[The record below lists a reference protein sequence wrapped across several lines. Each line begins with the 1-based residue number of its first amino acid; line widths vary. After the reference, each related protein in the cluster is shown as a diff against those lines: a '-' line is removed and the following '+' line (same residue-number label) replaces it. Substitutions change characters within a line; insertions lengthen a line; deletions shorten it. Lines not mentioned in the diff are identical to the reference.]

1 MFLPQKLYG
10 VIGDPIEH
18 SLSPL
23 LHNTAFQAVGAAAV
37 LLPWRIA
44 AEHLA
49 DFVAAVRLLPIAGA
63 CVTIPHK
70 ERIAPLLDRLTPL
83 ARAVGAVNTLYW
95 DGGDLVGHNTDVEGF
110 VQPLSARGGFSS
122 ALILGAGG
130 AARAVLAGLL
140 TLPELRRILVAARR
154 QEQARALIAGVRPLP
169 GGAAHVHS
177 PQAAPQTVP
186 AAVPPTLPLAAPAC
200 APASAPVVEAVPWDS
215 RHDLTADLIINTTP
229 IGMSSGPAASASPF
243 TEFRGHGLA
252 YDLIYQATPFLRSA
266 RAAGWDV
273 LNGRDM
279 FAAQAAAQ
287 FTLWT
292 GLPLPDAAHAALDE
306 ALRESKALW
315 QSEAPRQPEASRQP
329 AETNL

>member
-23 LHNTAFQAVGAAAV
+23 LHNTAFQAVGMAAV

-49 DFVAAVRLLPIAGA
+49 GFVAAFRLLPIAGA
-63 CVTIPHK
+63 CVTLPHK
-70 ERIAPLLDRLTPL
+70 ERIVPLVDRLTPL

-95 DGGDLVGHNTDVEGF
+95 DGDDLVGHNTDVEGF
-110 VQPLSARGGFSS
+110 LRPLSARGGFST

-140 TLPELRRILVAARR
+140 TMPGLRRVLVAARR
-154 QEQARALIAGVRPLP
+154 QEQARALTAGVHARPEGTAQADSP
-169 GGAAHVHS
+169 QTA
-177 PQAAPQTVP
+177 PQAAPTAIP
-186 AAVPPTLPLAAPAC
+186 AIETI
-200 APASAPVVEAVPWDS
+200 SWDS

-229 IGMSSGPAASASPF
+229 IGMSSGTAASASPF

-266 RAAGWDV
+266 RAAGWDT

-279 FAAQAAAQ
+279 FVAQAAAQ

-292 GLPLPDAAHAALDE
+292 GLPLPDAARAALDE
-306 ALRESKALW
+306 TLRAPETIR
-315 QSEAPRQPEASRQP
+315 QSEAPCQPTENNMQP
-329 AETNL
+329 KL